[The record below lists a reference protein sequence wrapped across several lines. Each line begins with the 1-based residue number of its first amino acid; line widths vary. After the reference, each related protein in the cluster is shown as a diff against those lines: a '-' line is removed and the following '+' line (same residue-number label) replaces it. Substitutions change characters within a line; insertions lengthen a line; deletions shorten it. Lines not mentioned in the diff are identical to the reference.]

1 MRLKYALALLPVL
14 AGICFAQETNFPV
27 GPQYLITNGTP
38 LTIRPIATPSLS
50 LGEVHPFVADVNAT
64 GQLAEQTASVPSAP
78 NDTFLGAVYWGEH
91 KDAEIVAR
99 RLETPGMSA
108 SDTAFYMNYVAA
120 QISQAL
126 APPAESVE
134 TPEGP
139 SVIEIQ
145 GAELPPNL
153 PASILDVGVT
163 RMADSQFLMPHG
175 YGVPLGDVAAYWK
188 SHKRAAPHVF
198 TNSDIGPRR

>member
-1 MRLKYALALLPVL
+1 MHLKSALAVLPLL
-14 AGICFAQETNFPV
+14 AGFCFAQETNFPV

-50 LGEVHPFVADVNAT
+50 LGEAHPFVADLNAT
-64 GQLAEQTASVPSAP
+64 EQIAGQTVSVPSAP

-91 KDAEIVAR
+91 KDADIVAR
-99 RLETPGMSA
+99 RLETPSA
-108 SDTAFYMNYVAA
+108 SVSDTALYMNYVAG
-120 QISQAL
+120 QMSQAL
-126 APPAESVE
+126 APLPEPVE
-134 TPEGP
+134 ASAGP
-139 SVIEIQ
+139 SVIEIA

-163 RMADSQFLMPHG
+163 RMADPQSLIARG

-198 TNSDIGPRR
+198 TNSDIRPRR

>member
-1 MRLKYALALLPVL
+1 MRLKSALALLPVL
-14 AGICFAQETNFPV
+14 AGICFAQDTNFPV

-50 LGEVHPFVADVNAT
+50 LGEAHPFVADVNAT
-64 GQLAEQTASVPSAP
+64 GQLAEQAASVSSAP

-99 RLETPGMSA
+99 RLETPGMSV
-108 SDTAFYMNYVAA
+108 SDTALYMNYVAA
-120 QISQAL
+120 QISQAS
-126 APPAESVE
+126 AAPAESGE
-134 TPEGP
+134 TPAGT
-139 SVIEIQ
+139 SVIEIA

-163 RMADSQFLMPHG
+163 RVADSQSLTTHG
-175 YGVPLGDVAAYWK
+175 DGVPLGDVADYWK

-198 TNSDIGPRR
+198 TNSDIRPRR

>member
-1 MRLKYALALLPVL
+1 MRLKSALALLPL
-14 AGICFAQETNFPV
+14 LGGICFAQETNFPV

-50 LGEVHPFVADVNAT
+50 LGEAHPFGADRNAT
-64 GQLAEQTASVPSAP
+64 EPLAEQTASVPSAP

-91 KDAEIVAR
+91 KDADIVAR
-99 RLETPGMSA
+99 RLETPSVSV
-108 SDTAFYMNYVAA
+108 SDTARYMNYVAG
-120 QISQAL
+120 QMSQAF
-126 APPAESVE
+126 APLAESVE
-134 TPEGP
+134 TPAGP
-139 SVIEIQ
+139 SVIEIA

-163 RMADSQFLMPHG
+163 RMADPQSLMARG
-175 YGVPLGDVAAYWK
+175 YGVPLGDVARYWK

-198 TNSDIGPRR
+198 TNSDIRPRR